1 MPFFLFPAATD
12 NTHSKM
18 RETSYAAFASV
29 GGDAVSGDVPVTE
42 ASVAAVC
49 DGDSS
54 EPCREVSVT
63 LSVMFSSVVSAL
75 FDGAGTG
82 DGVGFGAVVAGS
94 LAGANGFVIFFAS

>member
-12 NTHSKM
+12 NAYSKM
-18 RETSYAAFASV
+18 RKTSYAAFASV
-29 GGDAVSGDVPVTE
+29 GGDAVSGGVPVTE

-63 LSVMFSSVVSAL
+63 LSVIFSSISRR
-75 FDGAGTG
+75 
-82 DGVGFGAVVAGS
+82 
-94 LAGANGFVIFFAS
+94 